1 MGSSTHVTH
10 SPSCPVDVHTRTY
23 SAPCP
28 AHLLGY
34 SHRIL
39 PWGLLASQE
48 IIEAAFFPSLRT
60 VLQAPR
66 TSPLYPV
73 KPADVAEFLVCL
85 TGKDVSCWPGRWCLA
100 VCMFVYAWL
109 ANCSELSVM

>member
-1 MGSSTHVTH
+1 
-10 SPSCPVDVHTRTY
+10 
-23 SAPCP
+23 
-28 AHLLGY
+28 LLGY

-39 PWGLLASQE
+39 PWGLFASQE